1 MQIILDFKL
10 NNNFYNF
17 LRVKT
22 EEKIKKKE
30 IIPKIEQTTQI
41 IEALKP
47 NQDELKPNQDEFNQI
62 DKNIPSFCNEVK
74 HVNDYTNLVRN
85 SLMMQ
90 KFNHQIIQNQLMY
103 YNSIAFNHQRQ
114 LQNNIYLNMIFQ
126 KYRVSS
132 LYRYE
137 KRILNNNIQ

>member
-47 NQDELKPNQDEFNQI
+47 NQDDLKPNQDEFNQI

-126 KYRVSS
+126 SNIGS
-132 LYRYE
+132 LPSIDM
-137 KRILNNNIQ
+137 KKGF